1 MMQIRS
7 EIGSAFDSVHAS
19 EALKERTKRAVMQR
33 AAQVEA
39 RPRRRTR
46 RGVAYAICAAAILCI
61 VFLGANLYYT
71 PTSTISIDINPSIEM
86 DVNRFDRVIDVRGRN
101 EDGSAL
107 ASTLDVVNSTYE
119 EAVYELLENETVSS
133 ALGSN
138 GLLSIAV
145 IQSDAAQGE
154 EIASFI
160 NRCTQNRGNVECYC
174 MDVEDVSEAHSL
186 GLSYGRYR
194 YYLLLHEYDPSI
206 TPEQVNSMSM
216 REIRDLLDALG
227 GDSSLTTHGGC
238 GMQGGG
244 HHHGWD

>member
-7 EIGSAFDSVHAS
+7 DIGSAFDSVHAS
-19 EALKERTKRAVMQR
+19 EELKERTKRAVMQR
-33 AAQVEA
+33 AVRGGE
-39 RPRRRTR
+39 RPRRRVK
-46 RGVAYAICAAAILCI
+46 RGVAYAICVAAVLCI
-61 VFLGANLYYT
+61 VFLGANLYLT

-101 EDGSAL
+101 EDGVAL
-107 ASTLDVVNSTYE
+107 ASTLDVVNETYE
-119 EAVYELLENETVSS
+119 DAVYELLESETVSS
-133 ALGSN
+133 ALSSD

-160 NRCTQNRGNVECYC
+160 NSCTQNRGNVECYC

-216 REIRDLLDALG
+216 REIRALLDELG
-227 GDSSLTTHGGC
+227 GGNDGNLTTHDGC
-238 GMQGGG
+238 GMSG